1 MMPIRRASLLAL
13 LLPLFLA
20 GCAEKFTRQN
30 FNLLQVGV
38 DERYDVDKLLGHP
51 TNDLHD
57 QWYYEHRDKHYSA
70 LIHFDPDG
78 KVSGKQWFDSPT
90 ASISG
95 DNPNADQPPK
105 GKVRE
110 EKRKSR
116 IIE

>member
-1 MMPIRRASLLAL
+1 MRVRHASLLVL

-30 FNLLQVGV
+30 FDLLQVGI
-38 DERYDVDKLLGHP
+38 DERYDVDQLLGHP

-57 QWYYEHRDKHYSA
+57 EWYYEHQDKHYSA

-78 KVSGKQWFDSPT
+78 KLSGLQWFDSPT
-90 ASISG
+90 AAISG
-95 DNPNADQPPK
+95 DNPHGSKPPK
-105 GKVRE
+105 GAARD
-110 EKRKSR
+110 EKKKSR